1 MWGNMFGPSS
11 CRAFSDTLATLEQNQ
26 PQVSAESVRA
36 ESVSAESVIA
46 ESVRAESVR
55 AESVR
60 AESVRAESV
69 TQVSAESVR
78 EAGQVKSTIY
88 QCCLI
93 T

>member
-55 AESVR
+55 AESV
-60 AESVRAESV
+60 